1 MLQAKVE
8 FDGTALKEGIQSVLK
23 LAAPYTGTVNIS
35 ISKNEF
41 LIESRA
47 ELSIAFVKIP
57 FSSIELETDEPVKF
71 GIVLEQLRV
80 AIGNRKGKITLALE
94 NVVLK
99 IAATSYRAELTT
111 VDYVEYP
118 EIKAKLDQSVE
129 LSKEQAEW
137 LKSTVNA
144 VALKPN
150 LISPIMP
157 VTVYADNSGITVSC
171 YARDHIVFTRSDK
184 VTGNLNFAVPI
195 ESFAAIF
202 NVFGKN
208 EFVLN
213 SSDSFVQA
221 KNDNISVYISLP
233 VTDAYLPVETLL
245 DRIEAFSNVDGNE
258 VKIDYRELSEFF
270 TNMKAVAMSERP
282 EVIISSNKNTIIF
295 ECKTSLGTIRHAVKS
310 EDALNVDIK
319 VDAEYLKEAVAKTDK
334 KDVIIKCCQDNG
346 FVLIPLKEG
355 SCSVIA
361 LNS

>member
-8 FDGTALKEGIQSVLK
+8 FDGSDLKEGIQSVLK

-35 ISKNEF
+35 ITKDEF

-47 ELSIAFVKIP
+47 ELNIAFVKIP
-57 FSSIELETDEPVKF
+57 FQSIEIDKPVKF

-80 AIGNRKGKITLALE
+80 ALGNRKGKITLALE

-99 IAATSYRAELTT
+99 IAANNYRAELTT

-118 EIKAKLDQSVE
+118 EIKVKLDQTVE

-137 LKSTVNA
+137 LKSIVNN

-157 VTVYADNSGITVSC
+157 VTVYADKSGITVSC
-171 YARDHIVFTRSDK
+171 YARDHIVFTKSSK
-184 VTGNLNFAVPI
+184 VIGNLNFSVPI

-202 NVFGKN
+202 NTFGK
-208 EFVLN
+208 ESFTLN

-221 KNDNISVYISLP
+221 KNDRITVYISLP
-233 VTDAYLPVETLL
+233 VTDAYLPLETLL
-245 DRIEAFSNVDGNE
+245 DRIEAFSNATGTE
-258 VKIDYRELSEFF
+258 IKIDYKELSEFF

-282 EVIISSNKNTIIF
+282 EVIISANKGTAVF
-295 ECKTSLGTIRHAVKS
+295 ECKTSLGSIRHALKL
-310 EDALNVDIK
+310 EDDAVIDIK
-319 VDAEYLKEAVAKTDK
+319 IDAEYLKEAVAKTDK
-334 KDVIIKCCQDNG
+334 KNVVIRCCQDYG
-346 FVLIPLKEG
+346 FVLIPLKEE